1 MKPPAYSPPAGTA
14 SGIPGASYPVMGSA
28 PITNM
33 QPRYST
39 PGEAQLRP
47 GVGQPPM
54 GGSLPPLNQGQQ
66 PPVGNRPQ
74 MLANALGQM
83 GSSGAPRP
91 IQRAVM

>member
-33 QPRYST
+33 QPRYSV

-47 GVGQPPM
+47 GVGQPPR

-66 PPVGNRPQ
+66 PPIGNRPQ

-83 GSSGAPRP
+83 GGGIGSPGN
-91 IQRAVM
+91 QRAVM